1 MKKQTNLKVLAA
13 GFSMMALIGT
23 SMIVH
28 AEELGG
34 AAEAAQDT
42 EYELEEMLQYAIE
55 DEYLAF
61 TEYNLMLKKF
71 GEQRPF
77 SNIVNAE
84 EYHISLLEP
93 LFEVYDLSI
102 PEQNWEEMITIPD
115 SLEDAYQAGI
125 LAEEANIAM
134 YEQFLQEEIPE
145 DVKVVF
151 ENLLSASN
159 RHLNAL
165 MRQENN
171 SCLEDGN
178 SGQGMGKNGTG
189 IMGNGSGSG
198 MGMGK
203 GSENG
208 SSDGSGNCTFE

>member
-1 MKKQTNLKVLAA
+1 
-13 GFSMMALIGT
+13 MMDYV
-23 SMIVH
+23 SP
-28 AEELGG
+28 
-34 AAEAAQDT
+34 
-42 EYELEEMLQYAIE
+42 
-55 DEYLAF
+55 
-61 TEYNLMLKKF
+61 N
-71 GEQRPF
+71 
-77 SNIVNAE
+77 
-84 EYHISLLEP
+84 ISL
-93 LFEVYDLSI
+93 
-102 PEQNWEEMITIPD
+102 
-115 SLEDAYQAGI
+115 
-125 LAEEANIAM
+125 
-134 YEQFLQEEIPE
+134 
-145 DVKVVF
+145 F

-189 IMGNGSGSG
+189 KMGNGSGSG

>member
-61 TEYNLMLKKF
+61 TEYNLILKKF

-145 DVKVVF
+145 DVKLVF
-151 ENLLSASN
+151 EKLLNSSQ
-159 RHLNAL
+159 RHLAAYT
-165 MRQENN
+165 RFSEGSGCTNN
-171 SCLEDGN
+171 GVCD
-178 SGQGMGKNGTG
+178 GTG
-189 IMGNGSGSG
+189 QQGNCGLGQQGNGMRSQGLGNRGTSR
-198 MGMGK
+198 
-203 GSENG
+203 
-208 SSDGSGNCTFE
+208 GNCITLS